1 MGFYAY
7 NGFYLAGNGFGRG
20 YIDLGGLEVRQ
31 ISSFKKIWEINEGG
45 PGNLGATFF
54 EPTGIPDGYFMLG
67 SYGQQN
73 NRPLFGSVLVGKDKT
88 NNRTGSTEEA
98 LRKPIDY
105 VLIWSSQESDHTHGY
120 IWFPVPP
127 DGYEALGHVV
137 TTTPEKPSLDKIRCV
152 RSDLT
157 DDCELENWIWSDEGN
172 RGGNGYGFRAY
183 SLRPDERGT
192 RAQGISIG
200 AFAFVFMK
208 KNTKDDDTQLPIS
221 CLKKK
226 NFNSF
231 SMPNSAQIKA
241 LIQEYSPRIFLHP
254 METYLPSSVAW
265 FFANGAKLCRKN
277 SSEPFAIK
285 YSGSNLPVGGLDDET
300 FWLDLPT
307 DKTAKEKLKKG
318 DLPSSEA
325 YIHVKSMFGGT
336 YTDITFWIFYPFN
349 GPATVR
355 IGPFNIHLSGIGQH
369 VGDWEHVTLRISN
382 FNGMLQK
389 VFFSEHSGGTWVDAS
404 FLEFSNGSNRVL
416 AYASLNGHAFYSK
429 QGMVSQGFQY
439 LGIRNDMKRSDLVM
453 DTGERYVII
462 GADHI
467 GHEIVKPPWLN
478 YARQWGPKVTYN
490 LGTIVKIM
498 DSVLVGVYKSAFHNL
513 VSLFPSEL
521 LGEEGPTGPK
531 MKRNWKKDEV

>member
-1 MGFYAY
+1 MRHEINF
-7 NGFYLAGNGFGRG
+7 

-31 ISSFKKIWEINEGG
+31 ISSFKKIWETYEGG

-54 EPTGIPDGYFMLG
+54 EPSGIPDGYFMLG
-67 SYGQQN
+67 SYCQQN

-88 NNRTGSTEEA
+88 DSNKSTESADYYNNVYEA

-105 VLIWSSQESDHTHGY
+105 ALVWSSKFSSRIRQEEDHSHGY
-120 IWFPVPP
+120 IWLPVPP
-127 DGYEALGHVV
+127 DGYEVVGHVV
-137 TTTPEKPSLDKIRCV
+137 TTTPEKPPLDKVRCV

-157 DDCELENWIWSDEGN
+157 DDCELENWIWSEGKKP
-172 RGGNGYGFRAY
+172 NGYGFRAY
-183 SLRPDERGT
+183 SLRPNERGT
-192 RAQGISIG
+192 RAQGVSVG

-208 KNTKDDDTQLPIS
+208 NTEHDIQLPLS

-226 NFNSF
+226 NFNF
-231 SMPNSAQIKA
+231 RSMPNSVQIKA
-241 LIQEYSPRIFLHP
+241 LVQEYSPRIFLHP
-254 METYLPSSVAW
+254 KETYLPSSVTW
-265 FFANGAKLCRKN
+265 FFANGAKLYLKGQN
-277 SSEPFAIK
+277 SQPFPIK
-285 YSGSNLPVGGLDDET
+285 YSGSNLPLGGLDDET
-300 FWLDLPT
+300 VWLDLPSE
-307 DKTAKEKLKKG
+307 KTANDKLKKG

-349 GPATVR
+349 GPATAK
-355 IGPFNIHLSGIGQH
+355 IGPFNIPLGGIGQH

-429 QGMVSQGFQY
+429 QGMVPQGFEY
-439 LGIRNDMKRSDLVM
+439 LGIRNDMKRSELVM
-453 DTGERYVII
+453 DTGKRYVII

-490 LGTIVKIM
+490 LGTMVKIM
-498 DSVLVGVYKSAFHNL
+498 DSVLIGVYKSAFHNL
-513 VSLFPSEL
+513 VNLFPSEI